1 MYESFFGLTES
12 PFSLTPDPRFV
23 YFSKHHQEALSAMQ
37 YGVEYRR
44 GFIQVTGEIGAGKT
58 TLSRALLAQLGDDV
72 HTALVLNPKL
82 SDLELL
88 QTIVEDFG
96 IKPVSNKR
104 KAYFDALNK
113 FLLEETEKGKNAVLI
128 IDEAQLLTPRA
139 LEGIRLL
146 SNFETPSQ
154 KLLQIILIGQPELKD
169 LIARPDLKQLRQRIT
184 VRFHLPSLSCEDV
197 GNYLEQRLK
206 VAGVTD
212 TVFLQ
217 DAVHMIS
224 EFSGGIPRVINV
236 LADRAMLA
244 AYAKGMKEVNSAL
257 VECAA
262 ADLEGVP
269 A

>member
-1 MYESFFGLTES
+1 MYESFFGLNQQA
-12 PFSLTPDPRFV
+12 FNITPDPRFV
-23 YFSKHHQEALSAMQ
+23 YFSKHHREALSAMS

-58 TLSRALLAQLGDDV
+58 TLSRALLAQLGDRV
-72 HTALVLNPKL
+72 HSALVLNPKL

-96 IKPVSNKR
+96 ITPKSKKR
-104 KAYFDALNK
+104 KDYFDALNQ
-113 FLLEETEKGKNAVLI
+113 FLLEETQKGMNAVLI

-146 SNFETPSQ
+146 SNLETPSQ

-169 LIARPDLKQLRQRIT
+169 LIARPDLTQLRQRIT
-184 VRFHLPSLSCEDV
+184 VRFHLPALSCEEV
-197 GNYLEQRLK
+197 EKYLEHRLS
-206 VAGVTD
+206 VAGCSEK
-212 TVFLQ
+212 VFLN

-224 EFSGGIPRVINV
+224 ELSGGIPRVVNV

-244 AYAKGMKEVNSAL
+244 AFSKGYHQIDAAL
-257 VECAA
+257 IECAA
-262 ADLEGVP
+262 ADLEGVTV
-269 A
+269 